1 MFLKKFNLLALT
13 LILSFTT
20 INASAVVNNQ
30 EELFNT
36 YYNSKKSLIIGDSL
50 TIGDSS
56 NSQTSILEVLYN
68 KNQIIKS
75 SKQDFLYKPENV
87 LYKGIDVSSY
97 QGEIDWELVKE
108 QGVEFAI
115 LRAGYVSSAD
125 EQCHIDTYFEKNYQ
139 KCKELDI
146 PVGCYWFTRA
156 RNTTQAE
163 NEAEFFLNLI
173 DGKEFEYPVCFDIES
188 ESLTNLSS
196 TTLTNI
202 TIAFC
207 EKLENNG
214 YYVSL
219 YCNPNWIDYILIKD
233 RLTEYDKWLAHW
245 TSTPKYDNSFGG
257 LWQYGLGPCIGI
269 EGDCDLDY
277 SYRDYPSIIKKAGLN
292 GF

>member
-1 MFLKKFNLLALT
+1 M
-13 LILSFTT
+13 LILSLTT
-20 INASAVVNNQ
+20 INVSAVANNQ
-30 EELFNT
+30 ELFNT
-36 YYNSKKSLIIGDSL
+36 YNTSKQSLMIGDSA
-50 TIGDSS
+50 TIGDSGN
-56 NSQTSILEVLYN
+56 NSSILDVLYH

-75 SKQDFLYKPENV
+75 SKEDFLYKPDGV

-97 QGEIDWELVKE
+97 QKDIDWNLVKE
-108 QGVEFAI
+108 QGVEFVI
-115 LRAGYVSSAD
+115 LRAGYVSYAD
-125 EQCHIDTYFEKNYQ
+125 EQCHVDKYFEQNYQ
-139 KCKELDI
+139 KCKELGI

-163 NEAEFFLNLI
+163 NEADFFLNLI
-173 DGKEFEYPVCFDIES
+173 KGKQFEYPVCFDIES

-196 TTLTNI
+196 STLTNI

-245 TSTPKYDNSFGG
+245 TSTPKYDNNFGG
-257 LWQYGLGPCIGI
+257 LWQYGLGTCLGI
-269 EGDCDLDY
+269 EGDCDVNY
-277 SYRDYPSIIKKAGLN
+277 SYRDYPKIIKKAGLN